1 MQTTA
6 TLPRSHK
13 HTLRDI
19 IALTKPRITLL
30 VLITAAGGAW
40 LAGVQHSPLR
50 TALLLSMISLLV
62 GGANA
67 LNCYLERDSDR
78 LMERTASRPLPA
90 GRLAPQWG
98 LIVGLVLGLGTLAV
112 LALSINVLTAALG
125 ALALFSYVVV
135 YTPMKQTSPTALLV
149 GAVPG
154 AMPPL
159 MGWTGATGT
168 LDAPGLVLFG
178 ILFLWQIP
186 HFLAISVFRQEEY
199 ERAGLK
205 VLPSIKG
212 IGPSKAQAVFY
223 TALLL
228 PMTSLLFALKVMGPI
243 YLVGSTLL
251 GLYFLFSALRGIR
264 TDEPKVWA
272 RRLFVASLLYLTF
285 LFVVLGL
292 DALILG

>member
-6 TLPRSHK
+6 ALPRSHK
-13 HTLRDI
+13 PALRDL

-40 LAGVQHSPLR
+40 LSDVQHDPLR
-50 TALLLSMISLLV
+50 TVLLLSMISILV

-90 GRLAPQWG
+90 GRLAPHWG
-98 LIVGLVLGLGTLAV
+98 LIVGLVLGLGAVAV
-112 LALSINVLTAALG
+112 LALGINMLTGVLG
-125 ALALFSYVVV
+125 AIALFSYVVV

-159 MGWTGATGT
+159 MGWTGATGS

-205 VLPSIKG
+205 VLPSVKG
-212 IGPSKAQAVFY
+212 IAASKAQAVFY

-228 PMTSLLFALKVMGPI
+228 PMTSLLFALQVMGPI
-243 YLVGSTLL
+243 YLAGATLL
-251 GLYFLFSALRGIR
+251 GLYFLGSALRGIR
-264 TDEPKVWA
+264 KDEPKIWA
-272 RRLFVASLLYLTF
+272 RRLFVASLLYLTL

-292 DALILG
+292 DALIMG

>member
-112 LALSINVLTAALG
+112 LALSINMLTAALG

-154 AMPPL
+154 AMPPS
-159 MGWTGATGT
+159 MRRGSSS
-168 LDAPGLVLFG
+168 LVFSSFG
-178 ILFLWQIP
+178 RSR
-186 HFLAISVFRQEEY
+186 ISSPSAFFAKRNTSARVSKFS
-199 ERAGLK
+199 RASRAS
-205 VLPSIKG
+205 VL
-212 IGPSKAQAVFY
+212 
-223 TALLL
+223 
-228 PMTSLLFALKVMGPI
+228 
-243 YLVGSTLL
+243 
-251 GLYFLFSALRGIR
+251 RR
-264 TDEPKVWA
+264 
-272 RRLFVASLLYLTF
+272 RRLSSTRRCCSP
-285 LFVVLGL
+285 
-292 DALILG
+292 